1 MLLKVTS
8 MNAVGVLVRIVAGFI
23 TQKAIAVFVGPQGMG
38 VVGNF
43 RDFLAA
49 IQSVSTLGITNGI
62 VKYVAEF
69 KKETNKLSQV
79 LSTSLIL
86 IIGASSV
93 SAVVIFFTASYWNSS
108 IFGEKYDFT
117 TIIQV
122 CALAI
127 PIYALNFLLVAI
139 INGYSKYKEFIGI
152 NIVSNIAGVV
162 VTVVLMWQF
171 HLEGAIY
178 AVLVAPLLAFVVTIG
193 FIYKK
198 RGKLQLFSLE
208 NGKVDSLKKLSSYAI
223 MALLSTLALPVV
235 RIAIR
240 DYIAEIE
247 DEVAVGYWEAMNRL
261 SNFYLM
267 FITTLMTLYVL
278 PKLSGINSNKGFR
291 IEVAN
296 FYKTILPL
304 FAAGLLLVYFLR
316 NFVIN
321 VLLTTQFAPMEP
333 LFVWQLSGDLFKV
346 ASMVIAYQF
355 LAKNMFWYYVISEII
370 SLAIIYASSIFLI
383 SRYGFVGASMAH
395 LFSFVL
401 YFFMVVFILRKKLFS
416 KET

>member
-23 TQKAIAVFVGPQGMG
+23 TQKAIAIFVGPQGMG

-62 VKYVAEF
+62 VKFVSEF

-86 IIGASSV
+86 IIGASILT
-93 SAVVIFFTASYWNSS
+93 AIVVFLSASYWNSS
-108 IFGEKYDFT
+108 IFGESYDFT
-117 TIIQV
+117 TIIKV
-122 CALAI
+122 CAIAI
-127 PIYALNFLLVAI
+127 PFYALNFLLVAI

-152 NIVSNIAGVV
+152 NIVSNIVGVAI
-162 VTVVLMWQF
+162 TVVLMWQF
-171 HLEGAIY
+171 YLEGAIY
-178 AVLVAPLLAFVVTIG
+178 AVLVAPLLALVVTIG
-193 FIYKK
+193 FIYNK
-198 RGKLQLFSLE
+198 RAKRHLFTLE
-208 NGKVDSLKKLSSYAI
+208 NCKTDSLKKLSSYAI

-240 DYIAEIE
+240 DYIYEID

-278 PKLSGINSNKGFR
+278 PKLSGITSKNGFR
-291 IEVAN
+291 IEVVN

-304 FAAGLLLVYFLR
+304 FAAGLLLIYFLR

-321 VLLTTQFAPMEP
+321 VLLTREFAPMEP

-370 SLAIIYASSIFLI
+370 SLFIIYASSIFLI
-383 SRYGFVGASMAH
+383 NRYGFVGASMAH
-395 LFSFVL
+395 LFSFVF
-401 YFFMVVFILRKKLFS
+401 YFFMVVFLLRKKLFR
-416 KET
+416 K

>member
-208 NGKVDSLKKLSSYAI
+208 NHSYSNYLS
-223 MALLSTLALPVV
+223 
-235 RIAIR
+235 
-240 DYIAEIE
+240 
-247 DEVAVGYWEAMNRL
+247 
-261 SNFYLM
+261 
-267 FITTLMTLYVL
+267 
-278 PKLSGINSNKGFR
+278 
-291 IEVAN
+291 
-296 FYKTILPL
+296 
-304 FAAGLLLVYFLR
+304 
-316 NFVIN
+316 
-321 VLLTTQFAPMEP
+321 
-333 LFVWQLSGDLFKV
+333 
-346 ASMVIAYQF
+346 
-355 LAKNMFWYYVISEII
+355 
-370 SLAIIYASSIFLI
+370 
-383 SRYGFVGASMAH
+383 
-395 LFSFVL
+395 FS
-401 YFFMVVFILRKKLFS
+401 
-416 KET
+416 